1 MVQITLKVVIEQK
14 RIKIELKP
22 RLNELG
28 GWQKSALIR
37 RKKTFCRKL
46 RMPGWEINVKH
57 TLARKKLEINLLR

>member
-37 RKKTFCRKL
+37 RKK
-46 RMPGWEINVKH
+46 NVLQKI
-57 TLARKKLEINLLR
+57 ANAGMGN